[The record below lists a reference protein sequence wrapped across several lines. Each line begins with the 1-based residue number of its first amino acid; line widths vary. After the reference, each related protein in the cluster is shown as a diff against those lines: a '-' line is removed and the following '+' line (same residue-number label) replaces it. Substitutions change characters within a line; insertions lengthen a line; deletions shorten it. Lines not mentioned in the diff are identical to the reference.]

1 MLNKNLYSAI
11 KNIHTEMVIKIEE
24 INQILRILSLDLNKL
39 RYAEIAVSKVIDYL
53 RSLSSL
59 DSIKAILLVVTSEED
74 ARKTI
79 EIINS
84 LFPGVEVFSI
94 ITKDEENTKNDKIM
108 IIIEVEEIRSSQQNP
123 PTLF

>member
-1 MLNKNLYSAI
+1 
-11 KNIHTEMVIKIEE
+11 MVVKIEE
-24 INQILRILSLDLNKL
+24 INQILSLLRLDLNKL
-39 RYAEIAVSKVIDYL
+39 RYAEITVSKVIDYL

-59 DSIKAILLVVTSEED
+59 DSIKTILLVVTSEED

-94 ITKDEENTKNDKIM
+94 ITKGEENTKNDKIM
-108 IIIEVEEIRSSQQNP
+108 IIIEEEIRSSQQNP

>member
-1 MLNKNLYSAI
+1 
-11 KNIHTEMVIKIEE
+11 MVIKIEE

-59 DSIKAILLVVTSEED
+59 DSIKAILFVVTSEED

-84 LFPGVEVFSI
+84 LFPGVDVFSI

>member
-1 MLNKNLYSAI
+1 
-11 KNIHTEMVIKIEE
+11 MVIKIEE